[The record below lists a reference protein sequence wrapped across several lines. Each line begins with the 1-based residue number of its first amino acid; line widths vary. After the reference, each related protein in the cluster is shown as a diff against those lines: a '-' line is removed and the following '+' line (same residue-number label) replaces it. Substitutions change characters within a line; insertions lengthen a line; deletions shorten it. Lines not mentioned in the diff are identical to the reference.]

1 MGLVLVAVVA
11 VVGVLVLR
19 FSHAGGATYQFN
31 ISNLDCV
38 KDTLNPPYN
47 TTECRFNLGSS
58 GKWSLYSNY
67 TYATRGNSNGTITCA
82 TMTSYG
88 YKNQGLVGHIQNGQ
102 PITVTET
109 KTVPLDI
116 GRGIYVCN

>member
-1 MGLVLVAVVA
+1 MGLGLVVVIA
-11 VVGVLVLR
+11 LIGVVVVR
-19 FSHAGGATYQFN
+19 FSNAGGTTYMFN
-31 ISNLDCV
+31 VSDLDCQA
-38 KDTLNPPYN
+38 DTLNPPYN
-47 TTECRFNLGSS
+47 VTRCDFNLGSS

-67 TYATRGNSNGTITCA
+67 LYATRGNYSTLTCA

-109 KTVPLDI
+109 KTVPIDI
-116 GRGIYVCN
+116 GRGIHVCD